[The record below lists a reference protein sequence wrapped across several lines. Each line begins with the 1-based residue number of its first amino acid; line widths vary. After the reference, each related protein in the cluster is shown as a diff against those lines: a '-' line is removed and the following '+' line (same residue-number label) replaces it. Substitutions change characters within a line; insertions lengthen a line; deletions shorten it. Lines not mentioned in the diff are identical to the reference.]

1 MNIRSFCLHM
11 LLQSTGHL
19 CFSGAVELSSMMSV
33 DAFVTQVGLKMT
45 SRLHTSTA
53 VKGRVELA
61 RGQIFS
67 VEIDTPR
74 ENLDLFDFQ

>member
-1 MNIRSFCLHM
+1 
-11 LLQSTGHL
+11 
-19 CFSGAVELSSMMSV
+19 MMSV

-74 ENLDLFDFQ
+74 ENLELFDFQ